1 MIQAMI
7 DFIAPLSVGET
18 AAVALGAVAG
28 LLILPPLVCGM
39 IRAVREAAAEER
51 EEFDPEWMDAERWEE
66 TAPAREARP
75 LIKRAPARA
84 RRRGA

>member
-7 DFIAPLSVGET
+7 DFVAPLSVGET
-18 AAVALGAVAG
+18 AAVALGAVAV

-39 IRAVREAAAEER
+39 IRAVREAAEER
-51 EEFDPEWMDAERWEE
+51 EEFDPDWMDAARWEE
-66 TAPAREARP
+66 TAQAREERP
-75 LIKRAPARA
+75 HIKRAPAMA

>member
-18 AAVALGAVAG
+18 AAVALGAVAV

-39 IRAVREAAAEER
+39 IRAVREAAES
-51 EEFDPEWMDAERWEE
+51 EEFDPEWMDAARWEE